1 MEIEDCVFFWKDES
15 LGNKEF
21 YSFWQLWMYWGVE
34 HWLLFKMSLLLS
46 LVILTSCLIS
56 GNIYF
61 PALSFGLG
69 IHLEILL
76 FINYDSA
83 Q

>member
-1 MEIEDCVFFWKDES
+1 
-15 LGNKEF
+15 
-21 YSFWQLWMYWGVE
+21 MYWGVE

>member
-1 MEIEDCVFFWKDES
+1 MEIEDCVFFWKAES

-21 YSFWQLWMYWGVE
+21 YFFWQPWMYWGVE
-34 HWLLFKMSLLLS
+34 HWLLFKMSLPLS
-46 LVILTSCLIS
+46 LVILTTCLTS
-56 GNIYF
+56 ANIYF

-76 FINYDSA
+76 FIKYDSA